1 MRKDRKRW
9 THPNW
14 LSFCRICW
22 FNQLGRGISTPQQ
35 MLRLQQW
42 LTMKLQENSAVDN
55 LVNETHFPCDTATPI
70 GNSFFGSFCVP
81 SSDFLQMLRVSL
93 SKKKPHLGTDMGY
106 QTGILQYVGRL
117 RWYKARARKNRL
129 DINSSDWVPW
139 SILNWKRVGVSP
151 LWNG

>member
-1 MRKDRKRW
+1 MLVVLCLIFMRKDRKRW

-22 FNQLGRGISTPQQ
+22 LNQLGRGISTPQQ

-93 SKKKPHLGTDMGY
+93 SKKNLTLAQMWATRLAFFNTLGGLDGTKPGPVKIVWTSIPV
-106 QTGILQYVGRL
+106 TGCHE
-117 RWYKARARKNRL
+117 AF
-129 DINSSDWVPW
+129 
-139 SILNWKRVGVSP
+139 
-151 LWNG
+151 